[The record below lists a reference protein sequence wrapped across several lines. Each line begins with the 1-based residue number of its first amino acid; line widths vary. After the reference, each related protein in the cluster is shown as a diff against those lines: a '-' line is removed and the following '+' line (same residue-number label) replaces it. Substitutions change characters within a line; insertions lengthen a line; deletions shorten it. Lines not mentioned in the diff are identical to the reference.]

1 MIVPQ
6 ISLEEAWE
14 TLSQD
19 KESVLVD
26 VRTTAEWA
34 FAGIPDLSALRKD
47 VRFVEWIRFPNGERN
62 ESFLADVTDGLKKD
76 QVVLLLCRSGARSN
90 AAAAMMAEEG
100 YEVANIGSGFEGDLT
115 PGGHRHGGWK
125 DALPWVQS

>member
-14 TLSQD
+14 TLQAD
-19 KESVLVD
+19 KESVLLD

-34 FAGIPDLSALRKD
+34 FAGIPDLSAMRKD
-47 VRFVEWIRFPNGERN
+47 VRFVEWIRFPDGERN
-62 ESFLADVTDGLKKD
+62 EEFLGAATEGLKKD
-76 QVVLLLCRSGARSN
+76 QSVLVLCRSGARSN
-90 AAAAMMAEEG
+90 AAAALLGEQG

-115 PGGHRHGGWK
+115 PAGHRHGGWK
-125 DALPWVQS
+125 DSLPWVQS